1 MSFVKTF
8 LNWGATKCNK
18 KSYVVLFFAGGGY
31 PILHGYFKAV
41 VFFLGGFE
49 ENKTTS
55 LLRL

>member
-18 KSYVVLFFAGGGY
+18 KSYLFFLFAGGSS
-31 PILHGYFKAV
+31 LFLDGYFKAV
-41 VFFLGGFE
+41 VLLGGFE